1 MKTCLS
7 LKIIHTTCH
16 TEFGGL
22 EKRIF
27 NESCWM
33 AKRGHEIIIAAPRNT
48 PLYNKALEKGFM
60 THAVTFKRS
69 SLAKDFFALKTL
81 FKKFRP
87 HILNTH
93 GNEDSKIA
101 LSAAMGTRIPLR
113 ILSRHISAHVNKSWY
128 NTLLYK
134 HLCHCVFTTAGYTTR
149 HLIETFGIS
158 EERVRTVSSGITPP
172 DSRLEKA
179 DARGQLARELSLDST
194 TRFVGFIGRVSSD
207 KGVDL
212 IIQAFHRVSAQIP
225 HHLVIVGTGTGGY
238 LAELKACA
246 KNLNIGHRVHFTGFR
261 EDVWPYYR
269 ALDCNIL
276 ASRDINDIPFEGIP
290 QSILEAMYAGCPVIG
305 SMSGGIPDVVNHDLT
320 GLLFQMGDER
330 DLSEK
335 LLQTLND
342 EKATRNRL
350 ENAFRMVQD
359 HHTIDAMG
367 NKILEIYQNFL
378 GEPGQ
383 SSNLRIE

>member
-1 MKTCLS
+1 MDF
-7 LKIIHTTCH
+7 KIIHTTCH

-48 PLYNKALEKGFM
+48 PLYDKSKENGFL
-60 THAVTFKRS
+60 TLDAEFKRT
-69 SLAKDFFALKTL
+69 SLVRDFFALKTL

-101 LSAAMGTRIPLR
+101 LSAAMGTGIPLR
-113 ILSRHISAHVNKSWY
+113 ILSRHISAHVKKSWY

-134 HLCHCVFTTAGYTTR
+134 HLCHQVFTTADYTTR
-149 HLIETFGIS
+149 HLMETFDIPK
-158 EERVRTVSSGITPP
+158 ERVQTVSSGIIPP
-172 DSRLEKA
+172 ERLLDKT
-179 DARGQLARELSLDST
+179 GARENLTREFGLDSP
-194 TRFVGFIGRVSSD
+194 TRFVGFVGRVSRD
-207 KGVDL
+207 KGVD
-212 IIQAFHRVSAQIP
+212 IIIRAFHRVASQIP
-225 HHLVIVGTGTGGY
+225 HHLAVIGTGTDGY

-246 KNLNIGHRVHFTGFR
+246 KDLDIGHRVHFTGFR
-261 EDVWPYYR
+261 EDIWPYYR
-269 ALDCNIL
+269 GLDCSML
-276 ASRDINDIPFEGIP
+276 ASRDINGIPFEGIP

-305 SMSGGIPDVVNHDLT
+305 SMSGGIPDVIRHDST
-320 GLLFQMGDER
+320 GLLFRTDDEE

-342 EKATRNRL
+342 KGATRNRL
-350 ENAFRMVQD
+350 EKAFRMVQD
-359 HHTIDAMG
+359 HHTINAMG
-367 NKILEIYQNFL
+367 NKILGIYQNFL
-378 GEPGQ
+378 F
-383 SSNLRIE
+383 